1 MQQTTF
7 IYTLTHPI
15 TNEVRYE
22 GKTNKY
28 YCKRI
33 CAII

>member
-7 IYTLTHPI
+7 IYTLTDPI
-15 TNEVRYE
+15 TNEIRYV

-28 YCKRI
+28 KE
-33 CAII
+33 